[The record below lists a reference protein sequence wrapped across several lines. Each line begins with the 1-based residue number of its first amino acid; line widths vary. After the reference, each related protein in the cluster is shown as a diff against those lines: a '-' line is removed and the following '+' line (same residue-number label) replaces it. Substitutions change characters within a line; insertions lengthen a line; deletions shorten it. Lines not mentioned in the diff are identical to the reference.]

1 MAHDSL
7 NGSDPF
13 ADNAAID
20 GAIEDERETIVESTL
35 AVGRNATLTLGTDS
49 VIVLGWLMCHLILK
63 RYHANG
69 LQL

>member
-20 GAIEDERETIVESTL
+20 DERETIVESTL

-49 VIVLGWLMCHLILK
+49 VIVLGWLLRYLILK
-63 RYHANG
+63 RHPADSSR
-69 LQL
+69 L